1 MWYNKCKEKSGKAAK
16 SLHLEMSGMYKFDN
30 GQISLEDFGQP
41 IGMNLKNSNR
51 WVKRAQTIPWIE
63 IEKKYAKLFSNK
75 KGNVAKSLR
84 LGLGA
89 RIIQAEYG
97 YSDAEIP
104 LQIQENPYLQYF
116 CGYKAFDDSK
126 PPFDPSMMVYF
137 RKRLTPEII
146 GEINEMII
154 AAEQAKQAKAEET
167 AEEANDSDDDD
178 KNSGTMIVDATCA
191 PSQITYPQD
200 VSLLNQAR
208 ECSEKIIDELHVKGE
223 QKPRTY
229 RKKAHKDYTSYSRS
243 RKPKAKQNRK
253 AIGKQLGY
261 LKRNISSIEKMIADG
276 KQLPSKYIE
285 RFSTIQTIYSQQKEM
300 FDNHT
305 HSVKDRIVSLS
316 QPWIRPIVRGK
327 AKAKV
332 EFGVKLD
339 ISVCDGWT
347 RLERHSFDAYNES
360 TGLQDMIEQYR
371 KRTGHYPERVLADK
385 IYRTRD
391 NLSYCKQ
398 HSIRLSGPALG
409 RPKKDAVIDKKQNY
423 IDECERIEVER
434 KFSLAKR
441 KCGMGMIV
449 TRLKETTCH
458 SIAMSV
464 LLLNL
469 RRIEKLRMELL
480 LLFMSK
486 YRLAIIQ

>member
-1 MWYNKCKEKSGKAAK
+1 
-16 SLHLEMSGMYKFDN
+16 MSGMYKFDN

-41 IGMNLKNSNR
+41 VGMNLKNSNR

-137 RKRLTPEII
+137 RKRLIPEII
-146 GEINEMII
+146 GEINEMVI

-167 AEEANDSDDDD
+167 AEETNDSDDDD

-469 RRIEKLRMELL
+469 RKIEKLRMELL

>member
-1 MWYNKCKEKSGKAAK
+1 
-16 SLHLEMSGMYKFDN
+16 MSGMYKFDN

-41 IGMNLKNSNR
+41 VGMNLKNSNR
-51 WVKRAQTIPWIE
+51 WVKRAQTILWIE

-137 RKRLTPEII
+137 RKRLIPEII
-146 GEINEMII
+146 GEINEMVI

-167 AEEANDSDDDD
+167 AEETNDSDDDD
-178 KNSGTMIVDATCA
+178 KNSGTMVVDATCA

-243 RKPKAKQNRK
+243 RKPKAKQTRK

-423 IDECERIEVER
+423 IDECERVEVER

>member
-1 MWYNKCKEKSGKAAK
+1 
-16 SLHLEMSGMYKFDN
+16 MYKFDN

-51 WVKRAQTIPWIE
+51 WVKRAQMIPWIE

-97 YSDAEIP
+97 FSDAEIP

-126 PPFDPSMMVYF
+126 PPFDSSMMVYF

-146 GEINEMII
+146 GEINELII
-154 AAEQAKQAKAEET
+154 SAEQAKNI
-167 AEEANDSDDDD
+167 NDDSKSDNSDDDD

-200 VSLLNQAR
+200 VSLLNKAR
-208 ECSEKIIDELHVKGE
+208 ESSEKIIDELHEKGE

-229 RKKAHKDYTSYSRS
+229 RKKAHKDYTSYSKN
-243 RKPKAKQNRK
+243 RKPKAKQTRK
-253 AIGKQLGY
+253 AISNQLNY
-261 LKRNISSIEKMIADG
+261 LKRNIGNIEKMLAAG
-276 KQLPSKYIE
+276 KKMPEKFKE
-285 RFSTIQTIYSQQKEM
+285 RFSTIKIIYAQQKEM
-300 FDNHT
+300 YDNHT

-347 RLERHSFDAYNES
+347 RLERHSFNAYNEA
-360 TGLQDMIEQYR
+360 TGLKNMIEQYME
-371 KRTGHYPERVLADK
+371 RTGHYPKRVLADK
-385 IYRTRD
+385 IYRNRE
-391 NLSYCKQ
+391 NLNYCKQ
-398 HSIRLSGPALG
+398 HNIQLSGPALG
-409 RPKKDAVIDKKQNY
+409 RPKKDAEIDRKQNY
-423 IDECERIEVER
+423 IDECERVEVER

-441 KCGMGMIV
+441 KCGIGMIV

-469 RRIEKLRMELL
+469 RKIEKIWATILL
-480 LLFMSK
+480 LYNRSFKLLF
-486 YRLAIIQ
+486 IQ

>member
-1 MWYNKCKEKSGKAAK
+1 
-16 SLHLEMSGMYKFDN
+16 MYKFDN

-41 IGMNLKNSNR
+41 VGMDLKNSNR

-126 PPFDPSMMVYF
+126 PPFDSSMMVYF

-154 AAEQAKQAKAEET
+154 SAEQAKAEQAKAEE
-167 AEEANDSDDDD
+167 ANDPDDDD

-191 PSQITYPQD
+191 PSQISYPQD

-229 RKKAHKDYTSYSRS
+229 RKKAHKNYTSYSRS
-243 RKPKAKQNRK
+243 RKPKAKQTRK

-423 IDECERIEVER
+423 IDECERVEVER

-464 LLLNL
+464 LLLNM

-480 LLFMSK
+480 LFFMSK
-486 YRLAIIQ
+486 YRLAIVQ

>member
-1 MWYNKCKEKSGKAAK
+1 MD
-16 SLHLEMSGMYKFDN
+16 GMYKFDN

-41 IGMNLKNSNR
+41 VGMNLKNSNR
-51 WVKRAQTIPWIE
+51 WVKRAQMIPWLE

-137 RKRLTPEII
+137 R
-146 GEINEMII
+146 
-154 AAEQAKQAKAEET
+154 
-167 AEEANDSDDDD
+167 S
-178 KNSGTMIVDATCA
+178 
-191 PSQITYPQD
+191 
-200 VSLLNQAR
+200 
-208 ECSEKIIDELHVKGE
+208 SERIIDELHVKGE

-229 RKKAHKDYTSYSRS
+229 RKKAHKDYTSYARI
-243 RKPKAKQNRK
+243 RKPKAKQTRK

-261 LKRNISSIEKMIADG
+261 LKRNIGHIEKMLAGG
-276 KQLPSKYIE
+276 KTFPAKFE
-285 RFSTIQTIYSQQKEM
+285 EKFSTIQTIYTQQKEM
-300 FDNHT
+300 YDNRT

-360 TGLQDMIEQYR
+360 TGLKDMIEQY
-371 KRTGHYPERVLADK
+371 KERTGHYPERVLVDK
-385 IYRTRD
+385 IYRTRE
-391 NLSYCKQ
+391 NLKYCKQ
-398 HSIRLSGPALG
+398 RKTRLSGLALG
-409 RPKKDAVIDKKQNY
+409 RPKKDAEVDKKQNY
-423 IDECERIEVER
+423 IDECERDEVER

-469 RRIEKLRMELL
+469 RRIEKLRAEIL
-480 LLFMSK
+480 LLFARSLK
-486 YRLAIIQ
+486 FGFVQ

>member
-1 MWYNKCKEKSGKAAK
+1 
-16 SLHLEMSGMYKFDN
+16 MYKFDN

-51 WVKRAQTIPWIE
+51 WVKRAQMIPWIE

-97 YSDAEIP
+97 FSDAEIP

-126 PPFDPSMMVYF
+126 PPFDSSMMVYF

-146 GEINEMII
+146 GEINELII
-154 AAEQAKQAKAEET
+154 SAEQAKII
-167 AEEANDSDDDD
+167 NDDSKSDNLDDDD

-200 VSLLNQAR
+200 VSLLNKAR
-208 ECSEKIIDELHVKGE
+208 ESSEKIIDELHEKGE

-229 RKKAHKDYTSYSRS
+229 RKKAHKDYTSYSKN
-243 RKPKAKQNRK
+243 RKPKAKQTRK
-253 AIGKQLGY
+253 AISNQLNC
-261 LKRNISSIEKMIADG
+261 LKRNIGNIEKMLAAG
-276 KQLPSKYIE
+276 KKMPEKFKE
-285 RFSTIQTIYSQQKEM
+285 RFSTIKIIYAQQKEM
-300 FDNHT
+300 YDNHT

-347 RLERHSFDAYNES
+347 RLERHSFNAYNEA
-360 TGLQDMIEQYR
+360 TGLKNMIEQYME
-371 KRTGHYPERVLADK
+371 RTGHYPKRVLADK
-385 IYRTRD
+385 IYRNRE
-391 NLSYCKQ
+391 NLNYCKQ
-398 HSIRLSGPALG
+398 HNIQLSGPALG
-409 RPKKDAVIDKKQNY
+409 RPKKDAEIDRKQNY
-423 IDECERIEVER
+423 IDECERVEVER

-469 RRIEKLRMELL
+469 RKIEKIWATILL
-480 LLFMSK
+480 LYNRSFKLLF
-486 YRLAIIQ
+486 IQ

>member
-1 MWYNKCKEKSGKAAK
+1 MI
-16 SLHLEMSGMYKFDN
+16 GMYKFDN

-51 WVKRAQTIPWIE
+51 WVKRAQMIPWIE

-97 YSDAEIP
+97 FSDAEIP

-126 PPFDPSMMVYF
+126 PPFDSSMMVYF

-146 GEINEMII
+146 GEINELII
-154 AAEQAKQAKAEET
+154 SAEQAKNI
-167 AEEANDSDDDD
+167 NDDSKSDNSDDND

-191 PSQITYPQD
+191 PQQITYPQD
-200 VSLLNQAR
+200 VSLLNKAR
-208 ECSEKIIDELHVKGE
+208 ESSEKIIDELHEKGE

-229 RKKAHKDYTSYSRS
+229 RKKAHKDYTSYSKN
-243 RKPKAKQNRK
+243 RKPKAKQTRK
-253 AIGKQLGY
+253 AISNQLNY
-261 LKRNISSIEKMIADG
+261 LKRNIGNIEKMLAAG
-276 KQLPSKYIE
+276 KKMPEKFKE
-285 RFSTIQTIYSQQKEM
+285 RFSTIKIIYAQQKEM
-300 FDNHT
+300 YDNHT

-347 RLERHSFDAYNES
+347 RLERHSFNAYNEA
-360 TGLQDMIEQYR
+360 TGLKNMIEQYME
-371 KRTGHYPERVLADK
+371 RTGHYPKRVLADK
-385 IYRTRD
+385 IYRNRE
-391 NLSYCKQ
+391 NLNYCKQ
-398 HSIRLSGPALG
+398 HNIQLSGPALG
-409 RPKKDAVIDKKQNY
+409 RPKKDAEIDRKQNY
-423 IDECERIEVER
+423 IDECERVEVER

-469 RRIEKLRMELL
+469 RKIEKIWATILL
-480 LLFMSK
+480 LYNRSFKLLF
-486 YRLAIIQ
+486 IQQALYT

>member
-1 MWYNKCKEKSGKAAK
+1 
-16 SLHLEMSGMYKFDN
+16 MYKFDN

-51 WVKRAQTIPWIE
+51 WVKRAQMIPWIE

-97 YSDAEIP
+97 FSDAEIP

-126 PPFDPSMMVYF
+126 PPFDSSMMVYF

-146 GEINEMII
+146 GEINELII
-154 AAEQAKQAKAEET
+154 SAEQAKNI
-167 AEEANDSDDDD
+167 NDDSKSDNSDDDD

-200 VSLLNQAR
+200 VSLLNKAR
-208 ECSEKIIDELHVKGE
+208 ESSEKIIDELHEKGE

-229 RKKAHKDYTSYSRS
+229 RKKAHKDYTSYSKN
-243 RKPKAKQNRK
+243 RKPKAKQTRK
-253 AIGKQLGY
+253 AISNQLNY
-261 LKRNISSIEKMIADG
+261 LKRNIGNIEKMLAAG
-276 KQLPSKYIE
+276 KKMPEKFKE
-285 RFSTIQTIYSQQKEM
+285 RFSTIKIIYAQQKEM
-300 FDNHT
+300 YDNHT

-347 RLERHSFDAYNES
+347 RLERHSFNAYNEA
-360 TGLQDMIEQYR
+360 TGLKNMIEQYME
-371 KRTGHYPERVLADK
+371 RTGHYPKRVLADK
-385 IYRTRD
+385 IYRNRE
-391 NLSYCKQ
+391 NLNYCKQ
-398 HSIRLSGPALG
+398 HNIQLSGPALG
-409 RPKKDAVIDKKQNY
+409 RPKKDAEIDRKQNY
-423 IDECERIEVER
+423 IDECERVEVER

-469 RRIEKLRMELL
+469 RKIEKIWATILL
-480 LLFMSK
+480 LYNRSFKLLF
-486 YRLAIIQ
+486 IQ

>member
-1 MWYNKCKEKSGKAAK
+1 
-16 SLHLEMSGMYKFDN
+16 MYKFDN

-51 WVKRAQTIPWIE
+51 WVMRAQMIPWIE

-97 YSDAEIP
+97 FSDAEIP

-126 PPFDPSMMVYF
+126 PPFDSSMMVYF

-146 GEINEMII
+146 GEINELII
-154 AAEQAKQAKAEET
+154 SAEQAKNI
-167 AEEANDSDDDD
+167 NDDSKSDNSDDDD

-200 VSLLNQAR
+200 VSLLNKAR
-208 ECSEKIIDELHVKGE
+208 ESSEKIIDELHEKGE

-229 RKKAHKDYTSYSRS
+229 RKKAHKDYTSYSKN
-243 RKPKAKQNRK
+243 RKPKAKQTRK
-253 AIGKQLGY
+253 AISNQLNY
-261 LKRNISSIEKMIADG
+261 LKRNIGNIEKMLAAG
-276 KQLPSKYIE
+276 KKMPEKFKE
-285 RFSTIQTIYSQQKEM
+285 RFSTIKIIYAQQKEM
-300 FDNHT
+300 YDNHT

-347 RLERHSFDAYNES
+347 RLERHSFNAYNEA
-360 TGLQDMIEQYR
+360 TGLKNMIERYME
-371 KRTGHYPERVLADK
+371 RTGHYPKRVLADK
-385 IYRTRD
+385 IYRNRE
-391 NLSYCKQ
+391 NLNYCKQ
-398 HSIRLSGPALG
+398 HNIQLSGPALG
-409 RPKKDAVIDKKQNY
+409 RPKKDAEIDRKQNY
-423 IDECERIEVER
+423 IDECERVEVER

-469 RRIEKLRMELL
+469 RKIEKIWATIPLL
-480 LLFMSK
+480 YNRSFKLLF
-486 YRLAIIQ
+486 IQ

>member
-1 MWYNKCKEKSGKAAK
+1 
-16 SLHLEMSGMYKFDN
+16 MYKFDN

-41 IGMNLKNSNR
+41 VGMDLKNSNR

-178 KNSGTMIVDATCA
+178 KNSGTMVVDATCA

-243 RKPKAKQNRK
+243 RKPKAKQTRK

-423 IDECERIEVER
+423 IDECERVEVER